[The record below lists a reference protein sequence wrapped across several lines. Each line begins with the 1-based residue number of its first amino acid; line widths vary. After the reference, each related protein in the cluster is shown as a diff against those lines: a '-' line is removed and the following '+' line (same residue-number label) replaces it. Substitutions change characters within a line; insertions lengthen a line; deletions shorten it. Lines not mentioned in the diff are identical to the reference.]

1 MLIGHYHLYKTD
13 VNSDVLIYKASQRHL
28 KPNST
33 HTLFL
38 WSSSLP
44 LALDL
49 HQHLHLDELLSNCSA
64 QIHVHL
70 EDWEQANLSHFFS
83 HTLQHPSWVL
93 HGLAPEHGLC
103 GCLWIL

>member
-49 HQHLHLDELLSNCSA
+49 HQRLHLDGLSLYSKCSA

-70 EDWEQANLSHFFS
+70 EDWEQVNLSYFS
-83 HTLQHPSWVL
+83 HTLQHPS
-93 HGLAPEHGLC
+93 
-103 GCLWIL
+103 